1 MSGSAAVP
9 TGVSSVVRVIGGD
22 PSASRVVY
30 GAVGALLL
38 IGVMLVLLAVWL
50 VRQTRVDPELLAPLE
65 TMSDRKWRKL
75 DPASQRRL
83 LDDER
88 PEGAHP
94 LMTAPMQPS
103 VDAEFE
109 SGEMPVS
116 SFDDLVPVG
125 SAPTGDVDGADE
137 SADDTDDLDRDST
150 DGMEAAEGGEDS
162 AEDTDKAEDTDEAGD
177 AAGDVETVDGR
188 AGDADEAEDA
198 DEAHVV
204 DEAGDEPSDLD
215 RQVADSGHSDEAEGI
230 EDGPADE
237 PDTDGAEADSPADD
251 RESDATVIE
260 PQAAEQQ
267 TVDG

>member
-109 SGEMPVS
+109 SGVMPVS

-137 SADDTDDLDRDST
+137 SADDTDDLDREST
-150 DGMEAAEGGEDS
+150 DGMEAAEGVEDS
-162 AEDTDKAEDTDEAGD
+162 AGDTDEAEDADEAEDTDEAGDTDKAEDTD
-177 AAGDVETVDGR
+177 AADP
-188 AGDADEAEDA
+188 
-198 DEAHVV
+198 V
-204 DEAGDEPSDLD
+204 DEAGDEPSELD

-230 EDGPADE
+230 EDGHADE
-237 PDTDGAEADSPADD
+237 PDTHGAEAGSPADD